1 MADEVLT
8 REGRQQ
14 GWDFRDSKGNV
25 TKSYLLPVVT
35 FTKNRPDPSALPTLS
50 PAPGSTTAIVKVY
63 AKVDSYDGVPEEL
76 QYNSPN
82 YGTFK
87 LVATY
92 KDGKF
97 KSGGSLG
104 STNNN
109 ELLGQELVRWNNASP
124 SNAGKVAP
132 AAGQLLAGANRAAS
146 DGGNIPPGRRNK
158 LGLYKGAVSGQPQ
171 SPPPDKPPGQSGD
184 DTSDQSGSGVTPATE
199 SPFGTVATSED
210 FQGDNKF
217 KQTEWLRYPIDMNS
231 NQDRIFIVQKRYK
244 SIVGED
250 GNFDNVNFL
259 DYNTL
264 SRDRNAGKEDILGS
278 VTLPM
283 PNDISETNVT
293 AWGEDSLST
302 LAGMLGGSAAGFAAD
317 FAEGNFGES
326 GATAAKLLG
335 KITDTPAS
343 DAIKQMLTLNA
354 GAAIVK
360 KFGVNFNAEAFRSR
374 VTGTA
379 INPNLE
385 LLFQGPKLR
394 SFGFQFKMTPRS
406 QDEARNIRYILKFFR
421 KGMASK
427 RSEGQ
432 PFFLGAPNVFDI
444 HFKSGEENNDDLKS
458 IGRIKTCALQQ
469 CVVNYT
475 PDGFYAAFADQ
486 KAGGSQPISVVM
498 QLAFTELTPLYN
510 DDYIDDDTDNNSV
523 GWDEKTTTFK
533 YS

>member
-1 MADEVLT
+1 MAVPNGWEEQPPVEGDPKRYYEAKIGNYIGTNGQSVSVFSRTDTAGNYQLYQST
-8 REGRQQ
+8 PTSLLGSRELIYTYNQS
-14 GWDFRDSKGNV
+14 DSKSGNRG
-25 TKSYLLPVVT
+25 LL
-35 FTKNRPDPSALPTLS
+35 
-50 PAPGSTTAIVKVY
+50 STTDFNNINTSVK
-63 AKVDSYDGVPEEL
+63 
-76 QYNSPN
+76 Q
-82 YGTFK
+82 
-87 LVATY
+87 
-92 KDGKF
+92 
-97 KSGGSLG
+97 KSF
-104 STNNN
+104 
-109 ELLGQELVRWNNASP
+109 EI
-124 SNAGKVAP
+124 
-132 AAGQLLAGANRAAS
+132 NRAVGSEGEKESLSNSKGYKSLAQS
-146 DGGNIPPGRRNK
+146 EPESTDNPPGP
-158 LGLYKGAVSGQPQ
+158 S
-171 SPPPDKPPGQSGD
+171 DD
-184 DTSDQSGSGVTPATE
+184 DTSDGGVTPATE

-210 FQGDNKF
+210 FQGDNEF
-217 KQTEWLRYPIDMNS
+217 KHPKWLKYPIDMNS
-231 NQDRIFIVQKRYK
+231 NQDRIFIVQKKYK
-244 SIVGED
+244 SVVGKG
-250 GNFDNVNFL
+250 GNFDDINFL

-264 SRDRNAGKEDILGS
+264 SRDRNAGRENILGS

-302 LAGMLGGSAAGFAAD
+302 LAGMLGGSASKVAASISNAD
-317 FAEGNFGES
+317 FGQTGL
-326 GATAAKLLG
+326 TAAQLFG

-343 DAIKQMLTLNA
+343 EAIKQMLTLNA
-354 GAAIVK
+354 GAAIVN

-374 VTGTA
+374 ITGTA
-379 INPNLE
+379 INSNLE

-444 HFKSGEENNDDLKS
+444 HFKSGEGNNDDLKS

-498 QLAFTELTPLYN
+498 QLAFTELTPIYN
-510 DDYIDDDTDNNSV
+510 DEYIDDDNDSNSV
-523 GWDEKTTTFK
+523 GWDENSTFK